1 MTYAKK
7 FYLIAV
13 GAIIVLSAG
22 SAFAQS
28 KGPGE
33 GVYRSTA
40 PSDPA
45 KEGQRKS
52 VDDTYKKL
60 MERIPDSKKSY
71 DPWGNIRSKETTS
84 SKQRNEVK

>member
-7 FYLIAV
+7 LYLIAAD
-13 GAIIVLSAG
+13 AIVILSAG
-22 SAFAQS
+22 SASAQS

-45 KEGQRKS
+45 QEAQRKS

-60 MERIPDSKKSY
+60 MERIPIAKNHTTLGETFVRKRRHL
-71 DPWGNIRSKETTS
+71 RSSEMS
-84 SKQRNEVK
+84 

>member
-1 MTYAKK
+1 MKYAKK
-7 FYLIAV
+7 LYLIA

-22 SAFAQS
+22 SASAQ
-28 KGPGE
+28 GE
-33 GVYRSTA
+33 GKYQSTR
-40 PSDPA
+40 PPDPA
-45 KEGQRKS
+45 QEAVRKS
-52 VDDTYKKL
+52 VDEPYKRL